1 MLALLPTD
9 GRDPLVQLDAAPE
22 PAPRPDEAL
31 VAVEAFSINR
41 GETFLLEHP
50 RPGLR
55 PGKDVAGRVARA
67 AADGSGPRTGE
78 RVVGHPPLGGW
89 AQLAAV
95 PTAALAVLPAGV
107 DAVTAA
113 ALPLAGLTA
122 LRLLRAAGSVSGRR
136 VLLTGASGGVGHYV
150 TELAAAAGAEVTAVT
165 ASPERG
171 ERLLALGAVDVVST
185 LGAARGPFDVALES
199 VGGESLPHALGLLG
213 AAGGCSGT
221 ARRAGRRSRST
232 SSRSSPRPGRRS
244 VTSAT
249 RTPPS
254 RRGRTSPPSC
264 GWWQAAGCTRSSG
277 ASPTGARRPPR
288 SPTCA
293 SAGSEATRCCASRDE
308 PQGPGRGR
316 DRRHSP
322 VCRCLR

>member
-199 VGGESLPHALGLLG
+199 VGGESLPHALGLLRRGGRLLWYGQASRTPVTLDFFAFFAQTG
-213 AAGGCSGT
+213 ATIRHFSYEDSTVPPGQDLAALVRLVAGGRLHPELGRIADWSET
-221 ARRAGRRSRST
+221 AAALADLRERRVRGNAVLRV
-232 SSRSSPRPGRRS
+232 PR
-244 VTSAT
+244 
-249 RTPPS
+249 
-254 RRGRTSPPSC
+254 
-264 GWWQAAGCTRSSG
+264 
-277 ASPTGARRPPR
+277 
-288 SPTCA
+288 
-293 SAGSEATRCCASRDE
+293 
-308 PQGPGRGR
+308 
-316 DRRHSP
+316 
-322 VCRCLR
+322 